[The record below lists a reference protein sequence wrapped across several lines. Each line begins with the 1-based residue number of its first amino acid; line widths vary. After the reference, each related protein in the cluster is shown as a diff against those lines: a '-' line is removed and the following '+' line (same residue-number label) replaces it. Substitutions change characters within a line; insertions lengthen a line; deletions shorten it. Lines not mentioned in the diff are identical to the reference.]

1 MHEPD
6 TPAAAAGASASA
18 TTAADAL
25 GAERLHQEGGIKDG
39 PPQQVALRTS
49 VYNDM

>member
-6 TPAAAAGASASA
+6 TPAAAARASASA
-18 TTAADAL
+18 TTAL
-25 GAERLHQEGGIKDG
+25 GAERLHQDGGIKDG

-49 VYNDM
+49 VYKDM